1 METPFT
7 SVRSAQS
14 PEVDNVLAGSSPSK
28 EASAFEAYWEQVRQ
42 DLTFRRLLRLGVIVV
57 ELALVAVAVR
67 LLNVESP
74 AFEAVLTLALG
85 GFLIHHFLPASYR
98 IFFFAALSVA
108 TVPLVFGWQAGTW
121 LLAFGGML
129 IALCHVPVAFH
140 VRIVLIAALALAL
153 ALARKQVFPVFDEI
167 PPTIWPILGSMFM
180 FRLIVYLYDLKH
192 EAAPFSASRAVAY
205 FFMLPSVC
213 MPLFPVVDYK
223 TFQRSFYNTDPLRLY
238 QTGVKWILRGLI
250 HLTLYKAVYF
260 LAVVEPGSVVNGA
273 GAARYMAST
282 FLLYLKISGLFHI
295 VVGLLHLYGFGLAE
309 THHFY
314 LFSSSFTD
322 FWRRINI
329 YWKEFIQKIV
339 FNPAYFRLRKRGET
353 FAVATATL
361 IAFGATWLL
370 HSYQWFWIRGDFP
383 IVWADIVF
391 WFGLGLVVLANVLLE
406 SRKGRQR
413 TLAKPVRT
421 FRDDAVLAAKTA
433 GTFAAICVL
442 WTIWST
448 PNVAELT
455 ALWRGVLNSGP
466 FDVLILL
473 GIPAAIGVL
482 GAVFRN
488 RKRETAGSDASD
500 DDRRFM
506 VQAGAVTL
514 TAGLLIVIALHPS
527 LLQPASPTL
536 AKLITDLRDR
546 NQLNASD
553 EMKMV
558 RGYYEDLGDAGRFNH
573 ELGMMFGVAPA
584 DWKGSVPVLETHDAI
599 EAQFVPSTATVATG
613 TIRTINSIGL
623 RDREYPRNHDSGT
636 FRIGLVGSSHDMGWG
651 VRDDE
656 TYENVVEDRLNREL
670 GPVTGKKFEIMN
682 FSFRGYGP
690 TQKLAVIEQ
699 RMFPYRPDLVLY
711 VANTTEFLWMFKS
724 ASKLAQYALL
734 DQFPY
739 VEEAIIR
746 AGLNPA
752 MLPTNDILTHKL
764 APFAEDALLALLR
777 RFGEGTLARGAQPAL
792 VLLEIPKDGRTRK
805 PEFDR
810 LVSIGRAAGLPI
822 LDLQGSFAKV
832 RDRQSLWVAPWDN
845 HSNADGHR
853 LLADRL
859 YALLIQQQL
868 VPTKPSG
875 NRPRIQSAR

>member
-1 METPFT
+1 
-7 SVRSAQS
+7 VRSAQS
-14 PEVDNVLAGSSPSK
+14 READNVLVGSPPSK
-28 EASAFEAYWEQVRQ
+28 ELGAAKAYWDQLRN
-42 DLTFRRLLRLGVIVV
+42 DLTFSRILRLVTIVV
-57 ELALVAVAVR
+57 ELTLVAVAVM
-67 LLNVESP
+67 LLNIESP
-74 AFEAVLTLALG
+74 AFESVLTLALG
-85 GFLIHHFLPASYR
+85 GFLVHHFLPVPWR
-98 IFFFAALSVA
+98 TPFFAALSMA

-121 LLAFGGML
+121 LLAFGGLL

-140 VRIVLIAALALAL
+140 VRVALIVALALAL
-153 ALARKQVFPVFDEI
+153 AVARKQVLPVFAAI

-223 TFQRSFYNTDPLRLY
+223 TFQRSFYNADPLRLY

-260 LAVVEPGSVVNGA
+260 LAVVEPGSVVTGTD
-273 GAARYMAST
+273 AARYMVST

-295 VVGLLHLYGFGLAE
+295 IVGLLHLYGYGLAE

-329 YWKEFIQKIV
+329 YWKEFIQKAV
-339 FNPAYFRLRKRGET
+339 FNPAYFRFRKRGET

-361 IAFGATWLL
+361 IAFGATWFF

-391 WFGLGLVVLANVLLE
+391 WFGLGLVVLVNVLLE

-413 TLAKPVRT
+413 TLTKPART
-421 FRDDAVLAAKTA
+421 LRHDAVLAAKTA

-448 PNVAELT
+448 PDVAELT
-455 ALWRGVLNSGP
+455 VIWHGVLNSGP
-466 FDVLILL
+466 ADVLILL
-473 GIPAAIGVL
+473 GIPVAVGVL
-482 GAVFRN
+482 GAIFRN
-488 RKRETAGSDASD
+488 RKRETSGTEVGG
-500 DDRRFM
+500 DDRSFM
-506 VQAGAVTL
+506 IQAGAVTL
-514 TAGLLIVIALHPS
+514 TAGLLIIVALHPS
-527 LLQPASPTL
+527 LLQPVSPAL
-536 AKLITDLRDR
+536 ANLITDLRDR
-546 NQLNASD
+546 NQLNAAD

-558 RGYYEDLGDAGRFNH
+558 RGYYEDLGDAGRFNN

-584 DWKGSVPVLETHDAI
+584 DWKGSVPTLETNDAI
-599 EAQFVPSTATVATG
+599 EAQFVPSTATSATG
-613 TIRTINSIGL
+613 TIRTINSFGL
-623 RDREYPRNHDSGT
+623 RDREYPRDHDSGT

-651 VRDDE
+651 VEDDE

-670 GPVTGKKFEIMN
+670 GPLTGKKFEIMN
-682 FSFRGYGP
+682 FSFRGYSP

-699 RMFPYRPDLVLY
+699 RMFSYRPNVVLF
-711 VANTTEFLWMFKS
+711 VANTTEFQWMFRS
-724 ASKLAQYALL
+724 ASRLARNALL

-739 VEEAIIR
+739 VRDAIER
-746 AGLNPA
+746 AGLTPA
-752 MLPTNDILTHKL
+752 TLPKDDVLVRKL
-764 APFAEDALLALLR
+764 VPFAEDALTALLR
-777 RFGEGTLARGAQPAL
+777 SFREGTLARGARPVL
-792 VLLEIPKDGRTRK
+792 VLLETPKDGRTRK

-810 LVSIGRAAGLPI
+810 LVSIGRATGLPV

-832 RDRQSLWVAPWDN
+832 RDRQSLWVASWDD
-845 HSNADGHR
+845 HSNAEGHR

-859 YALLIQQQL
+859 YTLLVLQEL
-868 VPTKPSG
+868 VPTKPPEDGSG
-875 NRPRIQSAR
+875 IQNAR

>member
-1 METPFT
+1 MEAPVT

-14 PEVDNVLAGSSPSK
+14 VEADNVLAGSPPSK
-28 EASAFEAYWEQVRQ
+28 EHGALEAYWAQVRH
-42 DLTFRRLLRLGVIVV
+42 DLTFGRLLRLGTIVI
-57 ELALVAVAVR
+57 ELTLVAVAVR
-67 LLNVESP
+67 LLNIESP
-74 AFEAVLTLALG
+74 AFESVLTLALG
-85 GFLIHHFLPASYR
+85 GFLIHHFLPVPWR
-98 IFFFAALSVA
+98 ISFFAALSVA

-121 LLAFGGML
+121 LLAFGGLL
-129 IALCHVPVAFH
+129 IALCHIPVAFR
-140 VRIVLIAALALAL
+140 VRVALIVALALAL
-153 ALARKQVFPVFDEI
+153 AVARKQMLPAFAAI

-205 FFMLPSVC
+205 FFMLPSIC

-223 TFQRSFYNTDPLRLY
+223 TFQRSFYNADPLRLY

-250 HLTLYKAVYF
+250 HLILYKAVYF
-260 LAVVEPGSVVNGA
+260 LAVVEPGGVVTGTD
-273 GAARYMAST
+273 AARYMVST

-295 VVGLLHLYGFGLAE
+295 IVGLLHLYGYGLAE

-314 LFSSSFTD
+314 LFSTSFTD

-329 YWKEFIQKIV
+329 YWKDFIQKII

-361 IAFGATWLL
+361 IAFAATWLL

-391 WFGLGLVVLANVLLE
+391 WFGLGLVVLVNVLLE

-413 TLAKPVRT
+413 TLTRPART
-421 FRDDAVLAAKTA
+421 FRDDAMLAAKTA
-433 GTFAAICVL
+433 GTFTAICVL

-448 PNVAELT
+448 PDVAELT
-455 ALWRGVLNSGP
+455 ILWQAILNSGP
-466 FDVLILL
+466 ADVLILL
-473 GIPAAIGVL
+473 GIPAAVGVL
-482 GAVFRN
+482 GAIFRN
-488 RKRETAGSDASD
+488 RKRETSGTEVGG
-500 DDRRFM
+500 DDRSFM
-506 VQAGAVTL
+506 IQAGAVTL
-514 TAGLLIVIALHPS
+514 TASLLIVVALHPS
-527 LLQPASPTL
+527 LLQPVSPAL
-536 AKLITDLRDR
+536 ANLITDLRDR
-546 NQLNASD
+546 NQLNAAD
-553 EMKMV
+553 ETKMV
-558 RGYYEDLGDAGRFNH
+558 RGYYEDLGDAGRFNN

-584 DWKGSVPVLETHDAI
+584 DWKGSVPTLETNDAI
-599 EAQFVPSTATVATG
+599 EAQFVPSTATSATG
-613 TIRTINSIGL
+613 AIRTINSFGL
-623 RDREYPRNHDSGT
+623 RDREYPRDHDSGT

-651 VRDDE
+651 VKDDE

-670 GPVTGKKFEIMN
+670 GPLTGKKFEIMN

-699 RMFPYRPDLVLY
+699 RMLPYRPDVVLY
-711 VANTTEFLWMFKS
+711 VANTTEFLWIFKS
-724 ASKLAQYALL
+724 ASKLARNALL

-739 VEEAIIR
+739 VGDAIER

-752 MLPTNDILTHKL
+752 MLPKDDVLMRKL
-764 APFAEDALLALLR
+764 APFAEDALTALLR
-777 RFGEGTLARGAQPAL
+777 SFREDTLVRGARPVL

-810 LVSIGRAAGLPI
+810 LVSIGRAAGLPV

-845 HSNADGHR
+845 HSNAEGHR

-859 YALLIQQQL
+859 YTLLVQQEL
-868 VPTKPSG
+868 VPTKPPDNGSI
-875 NRPRIQSAR
+875 IQDAR